1 MKLAPFFVATLVVA
15 HCLSATLSGQRGQA
29 RGATQD
35 SSPPVILDAT
45 QPHDKELTLDV
56 VEVVG
61 CLTDGPNN
69 TFLLTSATA
78 PVKGGAPSTTEEAI
92 EAAKTKAL
100 GTASYVLIGLS
111 EWSPADHSGHKMV
124 VKGLMIKDATEI
136 RLNVSSFQMI
146 GETCAAN

>member
-15 HCLSATLSGQRGQA
+15 LGLSAAPSGQQA
-29 RGATQD
+29 QVPGETPD
-35 SSPPVILDAT
+35 TSPPVILDAT
-45 QPHDKELTLDV
+45 KPHDKELTLDI

-61 CLTDGPNN
+61 CLTGGPND
-69 TFLLTSATA
+69 TFLLTSATD

-111 EWSPADHSGHKMV
+111 EWAPADHLGNKMV
-124 VKGLMIKDATEI
+124 VKGLMIKDATET